1 MNDKQYPLILVFY
14 LDAEL
19 MKNKQIM
26 HPFANYV
33 NDMIEMKGA
42 NIMAFFLP
50 TNDNERV
57 ECINPIMMAE
67 PDMEKINTMIEEIK
81 VQFSVGVE
89 KDMEIK
95 NEEITQCGCN
105 PDCDCKNTETN
116 D

>member
-1 MNDKQYPLILVFY
+1 MNETQYPLILVFY

-19 MKNKQIM
+19 MRNREIM
-26 HPFANYV
+26 QPFAEYV
-33 NDMIEMKGA
+33 NDMIEVKKA

-67 PDMEKINTMIEEIK
+67 PDMERINSMIEEIK
-81 VQFSVGVE
+81 VQFSIGME
-89 KDMEIK
+89 KDMEF
-95 NEEITQCGCN
+95 NTGEIT
-105 PDCDCKNTETN
+105 PDNNETN

>member
-1 MNDKQYPLILVFY
+1 MNETQHPLILVFY

-19 MKNKQIM
+19 MKNREIM
-26 HPFANYV
+26 QPFAEYV

-67 PDMEKINTMIEEIK
+67 PDMERINSMIEEIK

-89 KDMEIK
+89 KDMEFK
-95 NEEITQCGCN
+95 NEEITPN
-105 PDCDCKNTETN
+105 NTENT
-116 D
+116 